1 MSLCEASDYTV
12 TRSWSSMTGLRCH
25 QGPILGV
32 TTKWVTMD
40 SPKNDST
47 VRRKDTRFAKAD
59 RGSLSF
65 EAAVNACADLILERS
80 CVTLSTNNV

>member
-1 MSLCEASDYTV
+1 
-12 TRSWSSMTGLRCH
+12 
-25 QGPILGV
+25 
-32 TTKWVTMD
+32 MD

-65 EAAVNACADLILERS
+65 EAAVNAWADLILERS
-80 CVTLSTNNV
+80 CVTLTASNA